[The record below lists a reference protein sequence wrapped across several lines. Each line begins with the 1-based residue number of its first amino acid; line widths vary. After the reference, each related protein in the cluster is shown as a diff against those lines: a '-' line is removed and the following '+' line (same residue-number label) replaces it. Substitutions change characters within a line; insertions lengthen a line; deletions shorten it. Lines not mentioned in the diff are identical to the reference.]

1 VSDEMFMGDEIPK
14 DFLIVALNC
23 LDIAVLDPG
32 VEAETLRGICERA
45 KNPGEGLR
53 PAAGVAVLPEMVE
66 VAAEALADSPV
77 RVVCATGG
85 FPEGTLDVVRRQPQV
100 KKALRLGAQEID
112 TVLNWRALLND
123 DEATAFE
130 EIAGLKKWMGE
141 GKLKVI
147 IESGALGSEVM
158 VRKATEVAILAGADF
173 VKTSTGTVEPG
184 ATQEAAQVMMVA
196 IQEHYAKTGK
206 MIGIKISGGIRDSV
220 QVVDYMSTLIGT
232 LGFAW
237 LSPATFR
244 FGASDLLDDLL
255 ARIAAA

>member
-1 VSDEMFMGDEIPK
+1 MGDEIPK
-14 DFLIVALNC
+14 DFLIVGINC
-23 LDIAVLDPG
+23 LDIALLDPA
-32 VEAETLRGICERA
+32 VTEEQVRATCERA
-45 KNPGEGLR
+45 INTGEGLR

-66 VAAEALADSPV
+66 VAADALADSPV

-112 TVLNWRALLND
+112 TVLNWRALLDD

-130 EIAGLKKWMGE
+130 EIAALKKWMGD

-147 IESGALGSEVM
+147 IESGALGSEEM

-184 ATQEAAQVMMVA
+184 ATPEAAQAMMIA

-206 MIGIKISGGIRDSV
+206 MVGIKIAGGLTDSI
-220 QVVDYMSTLIGT
+220 QVVDYMSALIGT

-237 LSPATFR
+237 LSPSTFR
-244 FGASDLLDDLL
+244 LGASDLLDDLL
-255 ARIAAA
+255 ARINAA